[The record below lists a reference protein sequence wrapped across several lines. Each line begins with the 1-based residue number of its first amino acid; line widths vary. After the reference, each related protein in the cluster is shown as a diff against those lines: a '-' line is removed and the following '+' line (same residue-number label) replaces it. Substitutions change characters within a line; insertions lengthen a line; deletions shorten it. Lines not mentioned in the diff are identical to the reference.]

1 MVTKYDLS
9 ETKARPLRQYRLHEK
24 TPLFEPPPIMSFG
37 VTLAQDWVIH
47 IWQGP
52 ILYIACAFWE
62 AKLSN
67 NCKPL
72 RRLLL
77 KLMSLKKRSLGKF
90 QYNHRS
96 FWKISG
102 IASNNK
108 LPESWLLNS
117 KILRFYVNLILFYE
131 LQYI

>member
-52 ILYIACAFWE
+52 ILYIACAF
-62 AKLSN
+62 
-67 NCKPL
+67 
-72 RRLLL
+72 
-77 KLMSLKKRSLGKF
+77 
-90 QYNHRS
+90 
-96 FWKISG
+96 
-102 IASNNK
+102 
-108 LPESWLLNS
+108 
-117 KILRFYVNLILFYE
+117 
-131 LQYI
+131 